1 MTGLPDKP
9 AGSDRGAASG
19 LLDGLRS
26 RATPMGLLVLMSI
39 ALPLSFS
46 TWSVLINNFIV
57 EQAAFTGREVGIMQ
71 SLREVPGFLAFT
83 AAYVLLILS
92 EQRFALASLTVLGL
106 GTALTGLLPF
116 EYGIYFSTVLMSI
129 GFHYFETIKQS
140 LSLQWFNKDDAPQ
153 ALGRLLAIGSG
164 TSLVMYSLI
173 WLALEFAAPPYWL
186 LFGLSGLAVL
196 VLTAYMHLAFPMFA
210 SPAAQTPGIV
220 LKRRYWLYYVLTFFS
235 GARRQIFV
243 VFAAFLMVE
252 KFGFSAQN
260 IAGLFL
266 ITYAFNWAF
275 AERIGALIHRIGERA
290 ALTFEYVG
298 LGLLFVCYALVDNA
312 ALAAGLYVVD
322 HLFFALAIAIK
333 TYFQKI
339 ADPQDMA
346 GSAGVAF
353 TINHIA
359 AVLVPASLGVVWLW
373 SPAAVF
379 LVGAGFAAC
388 SLVCAQLVPRHPV
401 PGSEVRWQS
410 TSEGATRRV

>member
-1 MTGLPDKP
+1 
-9 AGSDRGAASG
+9 
-19 LLDGLRS
+19 
-26 RATPMGLLVLMSI
+26 MGLLVLMSI
-39 ALPLSFS
+39 ALPLAFS
-46 TWSVLINNFIV
+46 TWAVLINNFIV
-57 EQAAFTGREVGIMQ
+57 DQASFTGREVGLMQ

-83 AAYVLLILS
+83 AAYVLLVLT
-92 EQRFALASLTVLGL
+92 EQRFALISLTVLGL
-106 GTALTGLLPF
+106 GTALTGFLPF
-116 EYGIYFSTVLMSI
+116 EYGIYFSTVLMSV

-140 LSLQWFNKDDAPQ
+140 LSLQWFDKSEAPQ

-186 LFGLSGLAVL
+186 LFALSGVAVL
-196 VLTAYMHLAFPMFA
+196 FLAAYMHLAFPLFP

-220 LKRRYWLYYVLTFFS
+220 LKKRYWLYYVLTFFS

-252 KFGFSAQN
+252 KFGFTAQN

-298 LGLLFVCYALVDNA
+298 LGLLFICYALVDNA

-339 ADPQDMA
+339 ADPEDMA

-373 SPAAVF
+373 SPPVVF
-379 LVGAGFAAC
+379 LVGAGFAVC
-388 SLVCAQLVPRHPV
+388 SLVCAQLVPRHPQ
-401 PGSEVRWQS
+401 PGEELRWRGASED
-410 TSEGATRRV
+410 AARRI

>member
-1 MTGLPDKP
+1 
-9 AGSDRGAASG
+9 
-19 LLDGLRS
+19 
-26 RATPMGLLVLMSI
+26 MGLLVLMSI
-39 ALPLSFS
+39 GLPLAFS
-46 TWSVLINNFIV
+46 TWSVLINNYIV
-57 EQAAFTGREVGIMQ
+57 EQASFTGREVGLMQ

-83 AAYVLLILS
+83 AAYVLLVMT
-92 EQRFALASLTVLGL
+92 EQRFALISLTVLGL

-116 EYGIYFSTVLMSI
+116 EYGIYFSTVLMSV

-140 LSLQWFNKDDAPQ
+140 LSLQWFDKSEAPQ

-186 LFGLSGLAVL
+186 LFGISGLAVV
-196 VLTAYMHLAFPMFA
+196 VLAAYMHLAFPLFP

-220 LKRRYWLYYVLTFFS
+220 LKKRYWLYYVLTFFS

-260 IAGLFL
+260 IAALFL
-266 ITYAFNWAF
+266 ITYAFNWVF

-298 LGLLFVCYALVDNA
+298 LGVLFVCYALVDNA

-373 SPAAVF
+373 SPPVVF
-379 LVGAGFAAC
+379 LVGAGFAVC
-388 SLVCAQLVPRHPV
+388 SLVCAQLVPRHPQ
-401 PGSEVRWQS
+401 PGAELRWRS
-410 TSEGATRRV
+410 PGESAARRI

>member
-1 MTGLPDKP
+1 
-9 AGSDRGAASG
+9 
-19 LLDGLRS
+19 
-26 RATPMGLLVLMSI
+26 MGLLVLMSI